1 MGSGN
6 GETAVAA
13 YCEPAVVKSI
23 RTSKNHRG
31 KGSDH
36 RKDPNSVF
44 MSIELG

>member
-6 GETAVAA
+6 GETGGAA
-13 YCEPAVVKSI
+13 YCEQAVVKSM

-31 KGSDH
+31 KGSDYK
-36 RKDPNSVF
+36 KDPNSVF